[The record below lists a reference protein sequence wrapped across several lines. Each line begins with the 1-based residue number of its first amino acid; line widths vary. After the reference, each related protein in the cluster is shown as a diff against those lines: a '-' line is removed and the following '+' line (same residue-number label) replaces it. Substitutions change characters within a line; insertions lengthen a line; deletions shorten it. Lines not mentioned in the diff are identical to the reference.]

1 MIGQDAEF
9 ITGVVV
15 SVGLRQRTIKLNT
28 PQSEQ
33 SFPLQSG
40 GFSSGMHPR
49 LPYAGGE

>member
-9 ITGVVV
+9 ITGEVV
-15 SVGLRQRTIKLNT
+15 SVGRQRTIKLNT

-49 LPYAGGE
+49 LPYAGGK